1 MPAYLPAERS
11 RRYGP
16 RASPLQRTD
25 IAEGA
30 ARLDRLHAAG
40 PGAPAFTFRQPFDA
54 AGRPAMLDRE
64 RFRTK
69 PRWGRPDA

>member
-1 MPAYLPAERS
+1 
-11 RRYGP
+11 
-16 RASPLQRTD
+16 LQRTD